1 VQAFLSE
8 LYVYLVDEMHVGLN
22 KVLSIEDQRP
32 TPPPIT
38 TSSQLK
44 HFAREAEVNG
54 NLDLAARFYQEVS
67 RRTPDTHLWLTLDDL
82 ELLYVRIFSE
92 FRLISRI

>member
-1 VQAFLSE
+1 LETFLSE

-32 TPPPIT
+32 TPPPLT
-38 TSSQLK
+38 NLAQLK

-54 NLDLAARFYQEVS
+54 HLELAGRFYQEVNAAFLS
-67 RRTPDTHLWLTLDDL
+67 LVFGADADRAQCTAPDQPIT
-82 ELLYVRIFSE
+82 Y
-92 FRLISRI
+92 